1 MLEFLTFQL
10 ITRII
15 KRLKVIFTVRIPNEK
30 ISDYFAL
37 CASSIT
43 ACGPISELNIS
54 TDQTTAQDDE
64 TRIFL
69 AVRPDQPCPDVYIE
83 RRFIEHAIV
92 YENAKICAYN

>member
-1 MLEFLTFQL
+1 MLEFPTFQL

-30 ISDYFAL
+30 FQIIFAL
-37 CASSIT
+37 CVSSIA

-54 TDQTTAQDDE
+54 TDQATAQDDE

-69 AVRPDQPCPDVYIE
+69 TVMPDQSCPDVYIE
-83 RRFIEHAIV
+83 RRFIEYAIV
-92 YENAKICAYN
+92 HENAKICAYN